1 MDVWADVTCVV
12 LHPEPDMTPSV
23 QATVLQTF
31 GEDPDSLA
39 VAQEEDRRIRLGA
52 LEEMTTYETETIH
65 VL

>member
-12 LHPEPDMTPSV
+12 LHPESDMTPSV

-31 GEDPDSLA
+31 GEDPDFLA

-52 LEEMTTYETETIH
+52 LEEMTSYETKTIH
-65 VL
+65 VF